1 MRVLKMLTAKKLQIG
16 LSKLTD
22 MATESS
28 LKKKPQINKEVFGD
42 VDTNQ
47 DVSHRWTKL
56 TDLKGNVHEEI
67 IT

>member
-1 MRVLKMLTAKKLQIG
+1 
-16 LSKLTD
+16 